1 MTDYGH
7 PITFGLS
14 LDPSADRLE
23 ETRQLAHSRG
33 RERAG
38 SQPLLAQPLPGK

>member
-14 LDPSADRLE
+14 VAIIALGESIVAVGVGL
-23 ETRQLAHSRG
+23 RG
-33 RERAG
+33 WRSG
-38 SQPLLAQPLPGK
+38 ITG